1 MKHNIIHF
9 YASNNFDK
17 NELDA
22 IREAKKKAISEKYIS
37 SYIEE
42 IGTGSSNKTTVFC
55 IPIRDSRRHAC
66 PKNYIVCYD
75 CLP

>member
-42 IGTGSSNKTTVFC
+42 IGTGSSNKRMTLVRETELYRRYKTV
-55 IPIRDSRRHAC
+55 
-66 PKNYIVCYD
+66 
-75 CLP
+75 

>member
-22 IREAKKKAISEKYIS
+22 IREAKKKAISEKART
-37 SYIEE
+37 
-42 IGTGSSNKTTVFC
+42 IGNNR
-55 IPIRDSRRHAC
+55 IQARDIIQSLSDR
-66 PKNYIVCYD
+66 II
-75 CLP
+75 L